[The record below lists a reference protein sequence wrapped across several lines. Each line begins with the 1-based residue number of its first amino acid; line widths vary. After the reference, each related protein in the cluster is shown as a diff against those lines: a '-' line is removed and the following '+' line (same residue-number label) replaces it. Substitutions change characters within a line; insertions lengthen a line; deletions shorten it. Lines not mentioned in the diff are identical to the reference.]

1 MLHCVLEIC
10 YVLIGINKFVVEN
23 QVNFAKGCGCNHGC
37 GCNYGFIY
45 NHGWSYISNYLL
57 KPIKRKNIDLKPD
70 EKNRLKEISAL
81 LNKIVNELNS
91 RIGKKIKLFNGSS
104 SKTLGRF

>member
-45 NHGWSYISNYLL
+45 NHG
-57 KPIKRKNIDLKPD
+57 
-70 EKNRLKEISAL
+70 
-81 LNKIVNELNS
+81 
-91 RIGKKIKLFNGSS
+91 
-104 SKTLGRF
+104 